1 MQTFIPF
8 LLATF
13 LLLVVPGPS
22 VSIII
27 ANTLRYNF
35 ISGIKTTLGT
45 VTGSAS
51 MFVLYAYGFDF
62 LNNQLNLFLII
73 VQWIGIFYLFYI
85 GFKIFKK
92 VTEKG
97 FNRIYFEK
105 QLS

>member
-73 VQWIGIFYLFYI
+73 VQWIGIFYLFLLALACLKMQ
-85 GFKIFKK
+85 KI
-92 VTEKG
+92 
-97 FNRIYFEK
+97 
-105 QLS
+105 

>member
-1 MQTFIPF
+1 MKIYLPF
-8 LLATF
+8 LLVTF
-13 LLLVVPGPS
+13 LLLIIPGPS

-51 MFVLYAYGFDF
+51 IFILYAYGFDF

-73 VQWIGIFYLFYI
+73 I
-85 GFKIFKK
+85 
-92 VTEKG
+92 
-97 FNRIYFEK
+97 
-105 QLS
+105 

>member
-1 MQTFIPF
+1 MKIYLPF

-13 LLLVVPGPS
+13 LLLIIPGPS

-51 MFVLYAYGFDF
+51 IFILYAYGFDF

-73 VQWIGIFYLFYI
+73 I
-85 GFKIFKK
+85 
-92 VTEKG
+92 
-97 FNRIYFEK
+97 
-105 QLS
+105 